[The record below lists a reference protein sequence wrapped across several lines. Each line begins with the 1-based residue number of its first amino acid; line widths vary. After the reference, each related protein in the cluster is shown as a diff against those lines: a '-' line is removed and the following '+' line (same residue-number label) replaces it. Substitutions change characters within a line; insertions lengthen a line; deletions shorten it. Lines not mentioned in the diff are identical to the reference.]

1 MITEKPKMAIKNVPY
16 SKLLKLE
23 IPELA
28 DKVLGI
34 VERHNPEEL
43 LIEEVYDLLV
53 NEKPQMLLLTVR
65 AGVHPLT
72 LKLKTLRKELLLRVR
87 AIKFQLSV
95 ATQMQTDTTRGSVY
109 TVQLAVNNH
118 LINLNEC
125 KNEEVVNQTIG
136 QFLYLHNT
144 SEELQTAV
152 DTLGFTSLVD
162 DLQSAHTVVKEVWG
176 QRLAL
181 TSLRSMESTKDI
193 TDSVTGAL
201 DDLYKELE
209 VAQLKNP
216 LLDYKPLFNELND
229 LLKHYRYLIN
239 VRAAFNLRKAEEKKA
254 MGTNRSAVGG
264 SFASC
269 NTIVETDESVAP
281 EVFEASA
288 NGNFIPEGDKRS
300 IDTNFSGLDDDS
312 HQSLD
317 QKEAAALLSKALQLP
332 HTGNDVHS
340 K

>member
-1 MITEKPKMAIKNVPY
+1 MITIKTKMAIKNVPY

-43 LIEEVYDLLV
+43 LIEKVYDLLV
-53 NEKPQMLLLTVR
+53 KEKPQMLLLTVR

-72 LKLKTLRKELLLRVR
+72 LKLKPTRKELMLRVR
-87 AIKFQLSV
+87 SIKFQLSV
-95 ATQMQTDTTRGSVY
+95 ATQMQTDTTRESVSI
-109 TVQLAVNNH
+109 VQLAVNNH
-118 LINLNEC
+118 LMNLKAC

-136 QFLYLHNT
+136 QFLNLHNT

-152 DTLGFTSLVD
+152 ESLGFTSLVD

-176 QRLAL
+176 ERLAL

-216 LLDYKPLFNELND
+216 LLDYKPLFKELNG

-239 VRAAFNLRKAEEKKA
+239 LRLAYNLRKAEEKKA
-254 MGTNRSAVGG
+254 MEANENVGG
-264 SFASC
+264 GTCPSC
-269 NTIVETDESVAP
+269 NPIVETGETVAP
-281 EVFEASA
+281 MVFKASA
-288 NGNFIPEGDKRS
+288 NGNFAPEAEKRTNANV
-300 IDTNFSGLDDDS
+300 IDTDFD
-312 HQSLD
+312 QSLK
-317 QKEAAALLSKALQLP
+317 QKEAAAMLSKAMQLP
-332 HTGNDVHS
+332 QDGNDVQA
-340 K
+340 